1 MSQGERKE
9 ILFETSLKSQ
19 DDFCIKYKTFKD
31 DDNGDAQNVEKVFPK
46 LNCKNIKLM
55 KRLFATE
62 NKFMSLYISFQRLE
76 PLDIQGSIQ
85 CFLLEITRLYL
96 SFLIV

>member
-9 ILFETSLKSQ
+9 TLFETSLKSQ

-46 LNCKNIKLM
+46 LKCKNI
-55 KRLFATE
+55 E
-62 NKFMSLYISFQRLE
+62 
-76 PLDIQGSIQ
+76 
-85 CFLLEITRLYL
+85 
-96 SFLIV
+96 